1 MPGLLDW
8 LRSLLPRGRSA
19 PAALPPAPGPD
30 GDDPL
35 LTPSGTVQQHG
46 WTSLAE
52 MLHGRLHSS
61 RVQVQTRW
69 TPLDQDTALHQAEQG
84 TLLRLAQLLDAMKR
98 DGLIRGI
105 METRTLGL
113 IRLPVQYTGD
123 PWLVS
128 LLRGAEARYDAEG
141 VEVAPAQPGAWST
154 MMPQSELAALLWD
167 GIMAGV
173 GVGELVPRGD
183 EPPVLRHLDLHW
195 VTYQHASD
203 TWHYQTTA
211 GRVLIEPGNGR
222 WVLFTPYGRDR
233 PWIRG
238 AWWSCALPWIS
249 KFNATMD
256 RMRWQNQLADPLKVI
271 EAGPGADEKHR
282 RSLLDFV
289 RNVWRRAAGLVTPPG
304 YKASLVESNGRGYE
318 VYKEAEERADIEI
331 QVALDA
337 QTTMTTG
344 SSGFSSGNVWRDRAA
359 AMIAGIAE
367 ALSTTIHQQITGPWA
382 ARWHAS
388 PGRAPMGTWDL
399 RSPEQR
405 TAEAEALGKLAAGVT
420 AMDAALAPRGE
431 RLDLDAWEAEHGAS
445 IPRVRLDA
453 PVKSKDLFAY
463 HLEYG
468 LLSKNEARAMA
479 LDLPPVAGGT
489 ATPLPASQ
497 ATDGAV
503 AALPPARA
511 PLALPPASTLDA
523 AASEDA
529 PPTPDAAQRLAD
541 KMTEHGIERCQH
553 DAPNRCRIC
562 GVERERDF
570 VPGVD
575 GAPHQWLVR
584 WRPIAT
590 APAAAVG

>member
-1 MPGLLDW
+1 MGTATGGSRAGAGRSGGSATRPGYSHTSTVPGLLDW

-35 LTPSGTVQQHG
+35 LVPSGTVQQHG

-141 VEVAPAQPGAWST
+141 VEVAPAQPGAWSA

-271 EAGPGADEKHR
+271 MAGPGADEKHR

-304 YKASLVESNGRGYE
+304 YTADLVESNGRGYE

-367 ALSTTIHQQITGPWA
+367 ALSTTIHQQVTGPWA

-388 PGRAPMGTWDL
+388 PGRAPVGKWDL

-405 TAEAEALGKLAAGVT
+405 TAEAESLAKLAAGVT

-445 IPRVRLDA
+445 IPRVRIEGATAA
-453 PVKSKDLFAY
+453 P
-463 HLEYG
+463 
-468 LLSKNEARAMA
+468 
-479 LDLPPVAGGT
+479 P
-489 ATPLPASQ
+489 
-497 ATDGAV
+497 
-503 AALPPARA
+503 ALPPRRI
-511 PLALPPASTLDA
+511 PLALPPGPVAALDA
-523 AASEDA
+523 DADEEDA
-529 PPTPDAAQRLAD
+529 PPPPDAQQRLAD

-570 VPGVD
+570 VPGARPGD
-575 GAPHQWLVR
+575 PHQWLVR
-584 WRPIAT
+584 WRPIAA
-590 APAAAVG
+590 APPPATAVG